1 VNSWLSKALLLPLAW
16 LAFSLAWAGAA
27 GAEEALLLQAAK
39 AWDAAELNRAS
50 DLYEKAL
57 QEGGLYPSDVLV
69 AYTRVGTVQAAMGK
83 ANAALSAFRVA
94 AALDPAFELPS
105 EAGPKARNLYKQAR
119 ADAMKQGG
127 KLDVSVEVPNSSAPD
142 TEFIVTAHVSEAF
155 APLIQDIG
163 ISVRDPSVGS
173 MKAWTTKKPASTAVS
188 FEVPAKA
195 VIAGANLLVRV
206 DALDSRGNRWA
217 STEKRVKVD
226 QNAATATSMRSGR
239 TIRGGGDKHKESE
252 DGGFWS
258 TPWPWV
264 IGGAIVA
271 GGVATYF
278 LTRPTNDVTI
288 QAPQWAP

>member
-1 VNSWLSKALLLPLAW
+1 MAWVAFALLLTGTAR
-16 LAFSLAWAGAA
+16 AD
-27 GAEEALLLQAAK
+27 EALALQAAK

-69 AYTRVGTVQAAMGK
+69 AYARIGTVQAAMGQT
-83 ANAALSAFRVA
+83 NAALSAFRVA

-119 ADAMKQGG
+119 SDAMKQGG
-127 KLDVSVEVPNSSAPD
+127 KLEVLVEVPSSSAPD

-155 APLIQDIG
+155 APLIQDMG

-173 MKAWTTKKPASTAVS
+173 MKAWTTTKPAASAVS

-206 DALDSRGNRWA
+206 DALDAHGNRWA

-226 QNAATATSMRSGR
+226 QSAATASPM
-239 TIRGGGDKHKESE
+239 GGGMNSSRHGEDRHKESGQ
-252 DGGFWS
+252 GGFWA
-258 TPWPWV
+258 TPWPWI

-278 LTRPTNDVTI
+278 LTRSPNEVTI
-288 QAPQWAP
+288 QAPQWAAP

>member
-1 VNSWLSKALLLPLAW
+1 VNSWLSKALLLPIAL
-16 LAFSLAWAGAA
+16 LAFALLLTPTAR
-27 GAEEALLLQAAK
+27 AEEALLLQAAK

-50 DLYEKAL
+50 DMYEAAL
-57 QEGGLYPSDVLV
+57 QDGGLYPSDVLV
-69 AYTRVGTVQAAMGK
+69 AYTRIGTVQAAMGK
-83 ANAALSAFRVA
+83 TNAALSAFRVA

-127 KLDVSVEVPNSSAPD
+127 KLEVSVEVPNSSAPD
-142 TEFIVTAHVSEAF
+142 TEFIVTSHVSEAF

-173 MKAWTTKKPASTAVS
+173 MKAWTSKKPAATAVS

-206 DALDSRGNRWA
+206 DALDAHGNRWA

-226 QNAATATSMRSGR
+226 QSAATATALGGIRPSGP
-239 TIRGGGDKHKESE
+239 GEDKHKESE
-252 DGGFWS
+252 GGFWT
-258 TPWPWV
+258 TPWPWI

-278 LTRPTNDVTI
+278 LTRSPNEVTI